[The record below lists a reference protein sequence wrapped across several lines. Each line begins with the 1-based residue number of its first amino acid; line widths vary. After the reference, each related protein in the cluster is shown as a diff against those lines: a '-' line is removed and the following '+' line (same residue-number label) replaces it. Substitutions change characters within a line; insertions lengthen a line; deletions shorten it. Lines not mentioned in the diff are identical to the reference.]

1 MPRIVQKHDIY
12 STIKSSNWHLLGV
25 HIYDSL
31 RFHMSFSSL
40 FANAP
45 QETLEYVRISEG
57 GTKGEGKI
65 HQLFCPGNYT
75 A

>member
-1 MPRIVQKHDIY
+1 M
-12 STIKSSNWHLLGV
+12 L
-25 HIYDSL
+25 
-31 RFHMSFSSL
+31 FSSL

-45 QETLEYVRISEG
+45 QETSEYRISEG